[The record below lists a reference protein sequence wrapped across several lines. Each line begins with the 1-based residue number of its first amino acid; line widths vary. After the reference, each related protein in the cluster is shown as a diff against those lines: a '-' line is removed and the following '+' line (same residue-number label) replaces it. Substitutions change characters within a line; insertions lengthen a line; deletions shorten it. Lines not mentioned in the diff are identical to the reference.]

1 LIETRNAPLD
11 SEPLLRDDGM
21 CFACGK
27 NNPIGLRLEFD
38 WDGERYSTRYVPDPA
53 HQGWA
58 GRTHGG
64 FIALV
69 LDEVL
74 SRVVLTTQGME
85 WVTVE
90 LSTRLV
96 RPIPTGRPVDVVG
109 RIESVRS
116 KLITAVGEVIDV
128 ETGQTVATGHA
139 KLMKAR

>member
-1 LIETRNAPLD
+1 MAGSD
-11 SEPLLRDDGM
+11 LLRDDGM

-27 NNPIGLRLEFD
+27 DNPIGLHLTFD
-38 WDGERYSTRYVPDPA
+38 WDGEVYSTRYVPDPA

-74 SRVVLTTQGME
+74 SRIVLTTQGME

-90 LSTRLV
+90 LSIRLIC
-96 RPIPTGRPVDVVG
+96 PIPVGRAVDVQA
-109 RIESVRS
+109 RLDDVRS
-116 KLITAVGEVIDV
+116 RLISASGKVVDVDTGKLLA
-128 ETGQTVATGHA
+128 TGQA
-139 KLMKAR
+139 KLMKAK